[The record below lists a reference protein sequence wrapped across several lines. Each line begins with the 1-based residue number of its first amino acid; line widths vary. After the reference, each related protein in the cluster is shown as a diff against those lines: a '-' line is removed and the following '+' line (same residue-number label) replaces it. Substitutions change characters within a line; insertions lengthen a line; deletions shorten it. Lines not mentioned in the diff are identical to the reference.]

1 MANQT
6 IYPYGTGGSLPANI
20 GIINDLKTGGANKA
34 LSAEQGK
41 VLSEEIGGGTEDIL
55 TAELTHNNLAIK
67 SSSTWQAGT
76 HVAIPVTPGEEI
88 IVAAVS
94 MTTDG
99 GYCAFVTKLY
109 DDTQVSGGAVPLIP
123 SDSIWWQGGT
133 AKTFTVPDYAKYI
146 ILTTST
152 TGYQTE
158 YSVKRALPYNF
169 FDREKGEE
177 IQEVFNPGYDEVN
190 LDELSVVQLYPNSNA
205 TPKTW
210 SAIGQHIAVPV
221 TPGTKIRLNVLFAN
235 QNGCWYFFVTDG
247 YENSLLANTIIPL
260 VGDLYWFTYPNS
272 DGLVITVPG
281 GAAYICL
288 CSRSSYTAIWDLSVQ
303 RTVESNFLVED
314 DIVNELNTGGTKKM
328 LSAEQGKV
336 LARMISDGIPD
347 GLTTHTYE
355 GALVKI
361 GNTHRVACNVVSQIT
376 SIACQGG
383 ACFGD
388 YLFMFTENN
397 TTCWIYNLATNA
409 LIQTITI
416 PSEERGFVSNCH
428 CNTVNFGTE
437 YYDANDPFPLIYVS
451 TGYASEGYSGA
462 LVYRVVAT
470 TENDVTT
477 YSLSLVQTLKI
488 PATWSEFIVGGDG
501 DCYIKY
507 GSSYYRMAMP
517 ALSDGDVTFDFE
529 NALSV
534 CQLTSQPS
542 WYNGSRNQGHLYH
555 NGKLYLL
562 SGVPASG
569 EASLF
574 IAINLTTG
582 VREVEIDLY
591 NTLGLTSEPEAL
603 FIWNGHF
610 CIAFRSNAKV
620 YALYFE

>member
-1 MANQT
+1 MANKT
-6 IYPYGTGGSLPANI
+6 VYPYGTGGSLPANI
-20 GIINDLKTGGANKA
+20 GIINDLKTGGADKA
-34 LSAEQGK
+34 LSAEMGK
-41 VLSEEIGGGTEDIL
+41 VLGEEIGGGLEEIL

-67 SSSTWQAGT
+67 SSNAWQAGT
-76 HVAIPVTPGEEI
+76 HVAISVTPGEEI
-88 IVAAVS
+88 TVTAVS

-109 DDTQVSGGAVPLIP
+109 DDEQVSNGKLPLLP
-123 SDSIWWQGGT
+123 NGSIWWQGGT
-133 AKTFTVPDYAKYI
+133 ARTFTVPDYAKYI

-152 TGYQTE
+152 TNYQTE
-158 YSVKRALPYNF
+158 YSVKRTLPYNF
-169 FDREKGEE
+169 FSEE
-177 IQEVFNPGYDEVN
+177 DGKAIRDILEPGYDEVD
-190 LDELSVVQLYPNSNA
+190 LDELSVIQLYPVSNA

-210 SAIGQHIAVPV
+210 GKGGQHIAAPV
-221 TPGTKIRLNVLFAN
+221 TPGTNIRLNVLSAN

-247 YENSLLANTIIPL
+247 YEDSLSSGSIIPL
-260 VGDLYWFTYPNS
+260 VGSLTWFTYPNS
-272 DGLVITVPG
+272 DGIVITVPG

-288 CSRSSYTAIWDLSVQ
+288 CSSNNYKAIWDLSVQ
-303 RTVESNFLVED
+303 RTVESNFLTED
-314 DIVNELNTGGTKKM
+314 DIVNNLNTGGTKKM

-336 LARMISDGIPD
+336 LARTISDGIPD

-376 SIACQGG
+376 SISCQGG

-388 YLFMFTENN
+388 YLFMFKENN
-397 TTCWIYNLATNA
+397 GTCWIYNLRTST
-409 LIQTITI
+409 LLQTISI

-437 YYDANDPFPLIYVS
+437 YYDANDPFPLVYVS
-451 TGYASEGYSGA
+451 TGYAADGYSGA
-462 LVYRVVAT
+462 LVYRIVAT
-470 TENDVTT
+470 TENDATT

-488 PATWSEFIVGGDG
+488 PGTSWSEFIVGEDG

-507 GSSYYRMAMP
+507 DIHYYRMAMP
-517 ALSDGDVTFDFE
+517 SLSDGDVTFDFE

-534 CQLTSQPS
+534 CRLTPQPS

-555 NGKLYLL
+555 NGKIYLL
-562 SGVPASG
+562 SGVPTS

-574 IAINLTTG
+574 IAIDIATG
-582 VREVEIDLY
+582 RREVEIDLY

-610 CIAFRSNAKV
+610 CIAFRSNANI